1 MASEV
6 AERRAGRRWVSV
18 LRVVL
23 TVLVC
28 LTIAAAI
35 TVRNAMKSRATPPQ
49 PLPTPNGY
57 DDLIRAGTFVTG
69 EVPNLGQFKTAK
81 IEDLKSWVAANAEA
95 LKITR
100 EGLAKPA
107 RVPVVYEQDLKLQM
121 DHCSNCRQLS
131 RLLVAEAEIA
141 VREGRP
147 LDAAHAYLDGFRL
160 GHAAGRGGLLIDRLV
175 GIAIERGSLDGLG
188 RVRDDLPPDELRSIV
203 ATLLDAD
210 AKRETPADARN
221 SEAYW
226 AEQTIPFMIRFSLR
240 VSGMD
245 KKLLDPAF
253 KSASDAL
260 LAAQGLLRREALAM
274 ARRRYLLEKK
284 AEPKETSELVPDYL
298 PEVPSNPV
306 TGRPID
312 ETP

>member
-23 TVLVC
+23 TVLIC

-35 TVRNAMKSRATPPQ
+35 YVRNAMKLRATPPL

-69 EVPNLGQFKTAK
+69 SVPNQGQFKTAK
-81 IEDLKSWVAANAEA
+81 VEELKSWVAANAEA

-100 EGLAKPA
+100 EGLARPS
-107 RVPVVYEQDLKLQM
+107 RVPVVYQQDLKSAL
-121 DHCSNCRQLS
+121 DHSSNCRQLS
-131 RLLVAEAEIA
+131 RLLSAEAEIA
-141 VREGRP
+141 IREGRP
-147 LDAAHAYLDGFRL
+147 ADAAYAYLDGFRL

-175 GIAIERGSLDGLG
+175 GIAIERVSLDGLA
-188 RVRDDLPPDELRSIV
+188 RVRDDLPPDELRTIV
-203 ATLLDAD
+203 AALLDAD
-210 AKRETPADARN
+210 AKRETFADARN
-221 SEAYW
+221 SEEYW
-226 AEQTIPFMIRFSLR
+226 AEQSVPYMIRLSLR

-245 KKLLDPAF
+245 KKLLEPAY
-253 KSASDAL
+253 KSVSDAFQT
-260 LAAQGLLRREALAM
+260 AQTLLRREALAM

-298 PEVPSNPV
+298 PEIPLNPV
-306 TGRPID
+306 TGRRID
-312 ETP
+312 EAP